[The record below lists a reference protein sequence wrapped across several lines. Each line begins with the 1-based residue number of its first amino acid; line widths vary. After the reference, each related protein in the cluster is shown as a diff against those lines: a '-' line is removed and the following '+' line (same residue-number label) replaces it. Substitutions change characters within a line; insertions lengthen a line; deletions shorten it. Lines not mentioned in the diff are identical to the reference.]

1 MFVTLLEAWNHI
13 RHLSLCRHIF
23 FVEAQLEKSSKGRSE
38 FSCSI
43 SEYKSGDTV
52 WSGGFV
58 DIKLLKLLSHLLWP
72 KDDFLAFGGGPYNFI
87 TLYLFYMAGY
97 PMFSLWFYHLCVIIN
112 YSAKNIKILC
122 LRSIQEF
129 TILCAH
135 TNARSRHRF
144 LGNSITK

>member
-13 RHLSLCRHIF
+13 RHLPLCRHIF

-52 WSGGFV
+52 WSRGFV

-72 KDDFLAFGGGPYNFI
+72 KDDFLAFGGGPLREMRYRF
-87 TLYLFYMAGY
+87 TV
-97 PMFSLWFYHLCVIIN
+97 FSLRNGGFVAEKRSKALCFLLSCDEGLTPRLQNWDFGFATFIHQ
-112 YSAKNIKILC
+112 
-122 LRSIQEF
+122 SICSPP
-129 TILCAH
+129 T
-135 TNARSRHRF
+135 RF
-144 LGNSITK
+144 ESTM

>member
-13 RHLSLCRHIF
+13 RHLPLCRHIF

-52 WSGGFV
+52 WSRDFV

-72 KDDFLAFGGGPYNFI
+72 KDDFLAFGGGPLREMRYLLPLKSA
-87 TLYLFYMAGY
+87 TSTSLLYSQGQLRHKNLEVAIYMTG
-97 PMFSLWFYHLCVIIN
+97 
-112 YSAKNIKILC
+112 
-122 LRSIQEF
+122 
-129 TILCAH
+129 
-135 TNARSRHRF
+135 
-144 LGNSITK
+144 LGLGLGLG